1 MVKNMKFMGVLS
13 IVLIVCSL
21 ICGAWMYFNPGQGD
35 VRFHAGLSSSAMAF
49 SLVSIVLYMLK
60 R

>member
-1 MVKNMKFMGVLS
+1 MKFMGVLS

-21 ICGAWMYFNPGQGD
+21 ICGVWMYFNPGQGD